1 MLKLAAKKAIL
12 RSRIVRFGQSVPPRR
27 AVILRYHSVRKQ
39 ISALHPYISDGI
51 THTAAAFREQMKYL
65 ASECNVISL
74 EEVSSFLS
82 ARRKMPERAVAVTFD
97 DGFRDNYEV
106 AAPILEDCGLHATFY
121 VSTSSLEG
129 RPLWIVRLRYWS
141 VSGQK
146 PREEFLQASQLCAS
160 SSECRRE
167 AFLATLDSANTVQD
181 NFTMTWEQAKELVDR
196 GHIIGSHTV
205 NHPNLTR
212 ISDKELACETENSKS
227 ILELRLGAAIHHF
240 SHPNPILEPH
250 WNNNTALACKKAG
263 YLTAVTSSAGFV
275 TKRSD
280 PFALPRQYAVQSFD
294 EFVWNLELGLAGF
307 IR

>member
-1 MLKLAAKKAIL
+1 M
-12 RSRIVRFGQSVPPRR
+12 
-27 AVILRYHSVRKQ
+27 ILRYHSVRQQ
-39 ISALHPYISDGI
+39 ISDLHPYISDGI

-65 ASECNVISL
+65 ANECNVISL
-74 EEVSSFLS
+74 DEVAACLSSQG
-82 ARRKMPERAVAVTFD
+82 RMPERAVAITFD

-106 AAPILEDCGLHATFY
+106 AAPILEDCGLRATFY

-141 VSGQK
+141 VAGQK
-146 PREEFLQASQLCAS
+146 PREEFLKASRLCAS

-167 AFLATLDSANTVQD
+167 AFLATLDAANTVQD
-181 NFTMTWEQAKELVDR
+181 NFTMSWEQAKELVDR

-212 ISDKELACETENSKS
+212 IADKELACETENSKS
-227 ILELRLGAAIHHF
+227 ILEQRLGVAIHHF

-250 WNNNTALACKKAG
+250 WNNNTELACNKAG
-263 YLTAVTSSAGFV
+263 YFTAVTSTAGFV
-275 TKRSD
+275 TKGSN
-280 PFALPRQYAVQSFD
+280 PFALPRQYAVQALD
-294 EFVWNLELGLAGF
+294 DFVWNLELGLAGF